1 VKAIQREMKTKYSD
15 ELILIRPYRPSDVDN
30 LYEAA
35 RESINQVYRWL
46 PWCHPL
52 YSIEESIDW
61 IRSRSSAW
69 EHGKEYSFVI
79 EDAVTGKFLGGTGIN
94 EINSIHKSGNLG
106 YWVRSTETG
115 RGVASAATLL
125 TAVLAFEQLHLH
137 RVEII
142 AAVKNLASQRV
153 AEKAGAMREGILRR
167 RLLINGNHHDAIIYS
182 LLPEDLT

>member
-79 EDAVTGKFLGGTGIN
+79 EDAVTGKFLGGDW
-94 EINSIHKSGNLG
+94 H
-106 YWVRSTETG
+106 
-115 RGVASAATLL
+115 
-125 TAVLAFEQLHLH
+125 
-137 RVEII
+137 
-142 AAVKNLASQRV
+142 
-153 AEKAGAMREGILRR
+153 
-167 RLLINGNHHDAIIYS
+167 
-182 LLPEDLT
+182 

>member
-1 VKAIQREMKTKYSD
+1 
-15 ELILIRPYRPSDVDN
+15 
-30 LYEAA
+30 
-35 RESINQVYRWL
+35 
-46 PWCHPL
+46 
-52 YSIEESIDW
+52 
-61 IRSRSSAW
+61 
-69 EHGKEYSFVI
+69 
-79 EDAVTGKFLGGTGIN
+79 
-94 EINSIHKSGNLG
+94 
-106 YWVRSTETG
+106 
-115 RGVASAATLL
+115 LL